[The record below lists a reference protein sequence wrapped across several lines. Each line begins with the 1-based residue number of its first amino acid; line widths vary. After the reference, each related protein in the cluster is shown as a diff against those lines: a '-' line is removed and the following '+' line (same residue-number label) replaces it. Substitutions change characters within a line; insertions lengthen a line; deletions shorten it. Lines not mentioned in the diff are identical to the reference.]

1 MIVTL
6 GMSVLFTALIFYII
20 YQPAEHEQPAPE
32 MVVMEVLG
40 DSTTLYR
47 NGAPIY
53 YKIKDSVYFNF
64 IDSSRITWDQVEIRN
79 TPIK

>member
-6 GMSVLFTALIFYII
+6 GMSILFIASIAYLTYR
-20 YQPAEHEQPAPE
+20 PAEHDQTAPE

-64 IDSSRITWDQVEIRN
+64 IDSSQITWDQVEIRN